1 MASAEPRGGA
11 GLLAE
16 DLRDAWPALDAE
28 ERREGFRL
36 LDPGEAESLFE
47 LLEAREQCAL
57 LLGLSPAERQL
68 WMRQLPPDDAADA
81 VQEAEPEQ
89 RELLL
94 AALDA
99 PTRREVAALLAYA
112 EDEAGGLMSPRYV
125 RLRPDMTVD
134 EAVAYLRR
142 AARERVE
149 TIYYIYVLD
158 AEQRLL
164 GVASFRDLFG
174 AQPDAKVRDVMRT
187 NIISVR
193 DDLDQEAVANVIAE
207 NNLMAVP
214 VLDIDG
220 RIRGI
225 VTVDDI
231 VDVVREEATEDIQKI
246 GGTQALDAPYL
257 EVGLLEM
264 VRKRGVWLTVIFVGQ
279 LLTTTAMSMFE
290 NELARAVVLALFI
303 PLVISSG
310 GNSGSQASTLVIRAM
325 AMQEVRLRD
334 WWRVL
339 RRELAA
345 GLLLGLTLGAIGLL
359 RIVLWP
365 SRDEQFGEHFFLV
378 GVTVAVSLV
387 WIVMWGAVAG
397 SMLPFV
403 LRRLGLDP
411 ANSSAPFIATLVD
424 VTGLVIYFSVAS
436 VVLAGTLL

>member
-1 MASAEPRGGA
+1 
-11 GLLAE
+11 
-16 DLRDAWPALDAE
+16 
-28 ERREGFRL
+28 
-36 LDPGEAESLFE
+36 
-47 LLEAREQCAL
+47 
-57 LLGLSPAERQL
+57 
-68 WMRQLPPDDAADA
+68 MRQLAPDDAADV
-81 VQEAEPEQ
+81 VQAAEPEQ
-89 RELLL
+89 RDTLL

-99 PTRREVAALLAYA
+99 PTRREVSALLAYA

-125 RLRPDMTVD
+125 RLRPDMSVD

-164 GVASFRDLFG
+164 GVVSFRELF
-174 AQPDAKVRDVMRT
+174 AAPPEAPVRQVMRT

-207 NNLMAVP
+207 NGLMAVP
-214 VLDIDG
+214 VLDAEG

-225 VTVDDI
+225 VTIDDI

-257 EVGLLEM
+257 QVGLFEM

-279 LLTTTAMSMFE
+279 LLTTTAMSIFE
-290 NELARAVVLALFI
+290 SEIARAVVLALFI

-334 WWRVL
+334 WARVL
-339 RRELAA
+339 QREIAA
-345 GLLLGLTLGAIGLL
+345 GFLLGLVLGLIGLL
-359 RIVLWP
+359 RILLWP
-365 SRDEQFGEHFFLV
+365 RRSQQFGEHFVLI
-378 GVTVAVSLV
+378 GITVAVSLI

-403 LRRLGLDP
+403 LRRLGFDP
-411 ANSSAPFIATLVD
+411 ASASAPFIATLVD
-424 VTGLVIYFSVAS
+424 VTGLVIYFSVAN

>member
-81 VQEAEPEQ
+81 VQAAEPEQ

-164 GVASFRDLFG
+164 GVASFRELFG
-174 AQPDAKVRDVMRT
+174 APPDALVRDVMRT

>member
-1 MASAEPRGGA
+1 MASANPEGGT
-11 GLLAE
+11 GLVAE
-16 DLRDAWPALDAE
+16 DLRDAWPALDLD
-28 ERREGFRL
+28 ERLEGFRL
-36 LDPGEAESLFE
+36 LDPGEAESLLE
-47 LLEAREQCAL
+47 GLEAREQCGL
-57 LLGLSPAERQL
+57 LLALSPAERQL
-68 WMRQLPPDDAADA
+68 WMRQLAPDDAADA
-81 VQEAEPEQ
+81 VQAAEPEQ
-89 RELLL
+89 REALLV
-94 AALDA
+94 ALDA
-99 PTRREVAALLAYA
+99 PTRREVSALLAYA

-125 RLRPDMTVD
+125 RLRPDMSVD

-158 AEQRLL
+158 AEQRLV
-164 GVASFRDLFG
+164 GVVSFRDLFAAAG
-174 AQPDAKVRDVMRT
+174 DARVRDVMRG
-187 NIISVR
+187 NVISVR
-193 DDLDQEAVANVIAE
+193 DDLDQEAVAHVIAE
-207 NNLMAVP
+207 NGLMAVP
-214 VLDIDG
+214 VLDAEG
-220 RIRGI
+220 RICGI

-279 LLTTTAMSMFE
+279 LLTTTAMSLFE
-290 NELARAVVLALFI
+290 GQLARAVVLALFI

-345 GLLLGLTLGAIGLL
+345 GLLLGLVLGAIGLL

-365 SRDEQFGEHFFLV
+365 RRSQQFGEHFFLV

-387 WIVMWGAVAG
+387 WIVMWGAIAG

-411 ANSSAPFIATLVD
+411 ASASAPFIATLVD

>member
-1 MASAEPRGGA
+1 MASTEPSGG
-11 GLLAE
+11 GLLADE
-16 DLRDAWPALDAE
+16 LRDAWPALDAE
-28 ERREGFRL
+28 ERLEGFRL
-36 LDPGEAESLFE
+36 LDPAEAESLFE
-47 LLEAREQCAL
+47 GLEAREQCAL
-57 LLGLSPAERQL
+57 LMALTPAERLL
-68 WMRQLPPDDAADA
+68 WMRQLPPDDAADV
-81 VQEAEPEQ
+81 VQAADLEQ
-89 RELLL
+89 REVLL

-125 RLRPDMTVD
+125 RLRPDMSVD

-164 GVASFRDLFG
+164 GVVSFRDLFA

-207 NNLMAVP
+207 NGLMAVP
-214 VLDIDG
+214 VLDAEG

-279 LLTTTAMSMFE
+279 LLTTTAMSLFE
-290 NELARAVVLALFI
+290 SQLARAVVLALFI

-339 RRELAA
+339 RREVAA
-345 GLLLGLTLGAIGLL
+345 GLLLGALLGLIGLL
-359 RIVLWP
+359 RVVLWP
-365 SRDEQFGEHFFLV
+365 GRKEEFGEHFFLI
-378 GVTVAVSLV
+378 GLTVAISLV
-387 WIVMWGAVAG
+387 WIVLWGAVAG
-397 SMLPFV
+397 SMLPFA

-411 ANSSAPFIATLVD
+411 ASASAPFIATLVD
-424 VTGLVIYFSVAS
+424 VTGLVIYFTVAS
-436 VVLAGTLL
+436 ILLAGTLL